1 MQFYLGVLVRVLER
15 ASKREKERGRRIYF
29 IYKNIYYKELIY
41 IITEAEK
48 SHSLW
53 STTWI
58 PRKADGVG

>member
-41 IITEAEK
+41 IIMEAEK
-48 SHSLW
+48 FHNLW
-53 STTWI
+53 STRWI